1 MVVAVFIAAGVVVGC
16 GKFDGAVIWAS
27 LLGVVGIIGR
37 VVLEGILDPV
47 GILEGMFWKP
57 WTDFAMSKYTIMS
70 PAKIPSARM

>member
-16 GKFDGAVIWAS
+16 IKLEGAVIWAS

-47 GILEGMFWKP
+47 GILEGAFWKP
-57 WTDFAMSKYTIMS
+57 WTEFATSKYRTTS
-70 PAKIPSARM
+70 PANIPSARV